1 MVDSGFASASDACF
15 KSPSSQSCKNG
26 TTVSVFYK
34 LEFEVNQAD
43 LETNFAKT
51 FPRETI
57 LSSGG
62 DYGVPGLQIYRDGP
76 ILGAIF
82 STGADTW
89 EVKVM
94 GNLPKNNSWT
104 NIAVRW
110 EPLKFTNEAEYRE
123 AKAAHNDDLSKL
135 GGIQLLINLE
145 MIGHSLLP
153 MDECPQ
159 NSYTS
164 CTSTN
169 QIEHDPSVDK
179 AISEATMMIGC
190 HKTARSAALRQFSGG
205 TFDEVAY
212 WNRRIPDEERHMLL
226 GGWKE
231 SFDQV

>member
-1 MVDSGFASASDACF
+1 M
-15 KSPSSQSCKNG
+15 Q
-26 TTVSVFYK
+26 
-34 LEFEVNQAD
+34 
-43 LETNFAKT
+43 
-51 FPRETI
+51 
-57 LSSGG
+57 
-62 DYGVPGLQIYRDGP
+62 
-76 ILGAIF
+76 
-82 STGADTW
+82 
-89 EVKVM
+89 VKVM

-104 NIAVRW
+104 NIALRW
-110 EPLKFTNEAEYRE
+110 EPLKFTDSDTYQE
-123 AKAAHNDDLSKL
+123 AKLKYKTSEL
-135 GGIQLLINLE
+135 GGLQLLLNLE

-164 CTSTN
+164 CSSTN